1 MKMIDLFGAVDAQ
14 KELESFAEE
23 AGWAPSSVNEKFA
36 KQLASTMKEENPNRP
51 KKPGFI
57 RPSSLSTCLRK
68 LTFEFVGEDEE
79 FGYNGTPRIGE
90 SGTDAH
96 TRIQRYV
103 EKMKDHGYDAEFIS
117 VKDYLKQFPQE
128 DLEII
133 DETKDHVVI
142 STDIENDSI
151 VYKVEGKQYTKN
163 LTWYL
168 DRYKGPETLVY
179 NKRTRSRF
187 KTDGIIKFHGKYYI
201 FEIKTENERKYK
213 SHVKTL
219 EPHEKHT
226 FQGTYYAL
234 SFNIDDVMF
243 LYENRNTCEFFVT
256 IMHVDEGKKQGV
268 EHQISEAIRY
278 GENNWVAPRTVS
290 RTECMFCPYQTKCNA
305 IGESLPR

>member
-1 MKMIDLFGAVDAQ
+1 MTDLFVNVNAQ
-14 KELESFAEE
+14 EDLESFAEE
-23 AGWAPSSVNEKFA
+23 AGWAPTSANEKFA
-36 KQLASTMKEENPNRP
+36 KQLMSTMKAENPNRP

-79 FGYNGTPRIGE
+79 FGYDGTPRIGE

-103 EKMKDHGYDAEFIS
+103 AKMQAHGYDAEFIS

-133 DETKDHVVI
+133 DESEDHVVMNI
-142 STDIENDSI
+142 DMDNDRITYAVDDKIHIKSLS
-151 VYKVEGKQYTKN
+151 G
-163 LTWYL
+163 YL

-187 KTDGIIKFHGKYYI
+187 KTDGIIKFNGKYYI

-219 EPHEKHT
+219 EPHEKHV
-226 FQGTYYAL
+226 FQGTYYAI
-234 SFNIDDVMF
+234 SFDIDDVMF
-243 LYENRNTCEFFVT
+243 LYENRNTCDFFVT
-256 IMHVDEGKKQGV
+256 VMHVDDEKKQEV
-268 EHQISEAIRY
+268 ETQISEAIRY

-290 RTECMFCPYQTKCNA
+290 RSECMFCPFQTKCNA